1 MLSWG
6 QLDAIDLLKSS
17 ISSMYYKGTRDFADK
32 LDAAWIWQ
40 GRHQRRPRGPNR
52 RVVAARKKRSS
63 SKPKPKPR
71 RKQRKG
77 KGKGKRT
84 VSPSSVPRVTKKK
97 KAAAQAEKQAE
108 VSAAAAV
115 GIRKS
120 SRTPVS
126 SAKLLAGRAK

>member
-17 ISSMYYKGTRDFADK
+17 ISSMYYKGARDFADR

-63 SKPKPKPR
+63 SKPKGM
-71 RKQRKG
+71 QRKG

-84 VSPSSVPRVTKKK
+84 VSPSSVPRVTKKQ
-97 KAAAQAEKQAE
+97 KAAAQVEKQAE

-120 SRTPVS
+120 FRTPVP

>member
-17 ISSMYYKGTRDFADK
+17 ISSMYYKGARDFADR

-63 SKPKPKPR
+63 SKPKGM
-71 RKQRKG
+71 QR

-84 VSPSSVPRVTKKK
+84 VSPSSDPRVTKKQ
-97 KAAAQAEKQAE
+97 KAAAQVEKQAE

-120 SRTPVS
+120 SRTPVP

>member
-17 ISSMYYKGTRDFADK
+17 ISSMHYKGARDFADR

-40 GRHQRRPRGPNR
+40 GRHQRRPRGPNK

-63 SKPKPKPR
+63 SSKPKPKP
-71 RKQRKG
+71 KPKG
-77 KGKGKRT
+77 KGKRKGKRT
-84 VSPSSVPRVTKKK
+84 VSPPSVPRVTKKQ

-120 SRTPVS
+120 SRTPVP
-126 SAKLLAGRAK
+126 SAKVLAGRAK

>member
-1 MLSWG
+1 
-6 QLDAIDLLKSS
+6 
-17 ISSMYYKGTRDFADK
+17 MYYKGARDFADR

-63 SKPKPKPR
+63 SKPKPKG
-71 RKQRKG
+71 KQRKGKG

-84 VSPSSVPRVTKKK
+84 VSPSSVPRVTEK

-126 SAKLLAGRAK
+126 SAKLLAGRAKSSLFSERFEGE